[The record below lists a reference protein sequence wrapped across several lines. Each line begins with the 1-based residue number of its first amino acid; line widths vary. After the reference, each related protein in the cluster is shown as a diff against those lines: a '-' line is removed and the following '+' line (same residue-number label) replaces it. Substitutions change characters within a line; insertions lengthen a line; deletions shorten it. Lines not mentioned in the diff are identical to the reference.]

1 MSSHHGAARPSRNDG
16 YRTLFFLFDQMDLGG
31 GKMLFSAPVPSGVCT
46 LWMAALLCRVM
57 QLIAAMCLCKVVF
70 LRNYGMLVMGDTV
83 EEAFLTATNV
93 MAAVDTQVTLA
104 C

>member
-1 MSSHHGAARPSRNDG
+1 M
-16 YRTLFFLFDQMDLGG
+16 
-31 GKMLFSAPVPSGVCT
+31 V
-46 LWMAALLCRVM
+46 ALLCRVM